1 MSNPPPP
8 YTEPLSFNLIGLGI
22 SKIENT
28 GYYNRRKSD
37 CQQQL
42 EQEKKK
48 HCHFLRGRWLV
59 IWKWTVPGVGWWRPR
74 LVRGACPSRC
84 TPSSSWTSQST
95 GRASGLRKASP
106 LKVYTFNKNCRITVF
121 TGKYTL
127 WNTYFYTSMI
137 TCHSWLYY
145 IILDLNC

>member
-1 MSNPPPP
+1 MKTIPPTKWVTPPP
-8 YTEPLSFNLIGLGI
+8 SFNLIGLGI

-28 GYYNRRKSD
+28 GFYNRRKSD

-106 LKVYTFNKNCRITVF
+106 LKVYTFNKNCRITVLQ
-121 TGKYTL
+121 GNILYEIHI
-127 WNTYFYTSMI
+127 SI
-137 TCHSWLYY
+137 QVWLPVTVGY
-145 IILDLNC
+145 IISY

>member
-127 WNTYFYTSMI
+127 WNTYVYTSMI